1 MINRSQVQQL
11 QMQLMAN
18 GGTIGSLGNTPNT
31 SFEHVDIKALKERI
45 KELEV
50 SEFKMLW
57 TRTIIPVFER
67 S

>member
-1 MINRSQVQQL
+1 
-11 QMQLMAN
+11 MQLMAN

-31 SFEHVDIKALKERI
+31 SFEQVDIKALKERI